1 VLTLANGADRGDV
14 TSYNYAFAFFQ
25 LPHGLF
31 AVSIMT
37 AFMPE
42 LAQAITRHDLGRYR
56 SQFVMALRLLL
67 LVVLPAA
74 VGYVL
79 LAEPAVSVALGRGA
93 FGPHQVSVTAGVL
106 VAFAIGLP
114 GFSTYLLTLQG
125 FYAMKDTRTPFLI
138 NVVENSVNIVVA
150 LIVVNHFGLTGLGAA
165 YAAAYWVAAT
175 VALTVL
181 RRRVGGFDGTGLLGA
196 LGKTVVAAA
205 VMGAC
210 VWVVTQLV
218 GSTQGPGALLRLV
231 VAGVVGLAVYF
242 GMLVVLRS
250 EDVGGL
256 TRRLRRR
263 PSPTVG

>member
-1 VLTLANGADRGDV
+1 
-14 TSYNYAFAFFQ
+14 
-25 LPHGLF
+25 
-31 AVSIMT
+31 
-37 AFMPE
+37 
-42 LAQAITRHDLGRYR
+42 
-56 SQFVMALRLLL
+56 
-67 LVVLPAA
+67 
-74 VGYVL
+74 
-79 LAEPAVSVALGRGA
+79 
-93 FGPHQVSVTAGVL
+93 
-106 VAFAIGLP
+106 
-114 GFSTYLLTLQG
+114 
-125 FYAMKDTRTPFLI
+125 
-138 NVVENSVNIVVA
+138 
-150 LIVVNHFGLTGLGAA
+150 
-165 YAAAYWVAAT
+165 